1 MKKRTGYL
9 RLMRPAN
16 IVTAIADVLAGIAVS
31 GFITAWV
38 FDYSHSLSVLLLC
51 VSTAGLYGG
60 GVVFNDVIDTN
71 LDRIERPERP
81 IPSGL
86 ISIREATTLG
96 SLLLLSGI
104 IAALSVNLTSGLLA
118 VLITIAALVYNKWGK
133 HHPFLGPPNMG
144 LCRGLNLLLGVSILP
159 GTIITW
165 WYIAFVPIIY
175 ISSITMVS
183 RGEVH
188 GSSRASLYGASLLYA
203 LVIGLILYFALINGM
218 VLFVL
223 VFLLPFAWMIFKPLI
238 MAVKEPSGFN
248 IGKAVKAG
256 IIALIMMD
264 AAWAAASGAFAA
276 ALIIALLLPL
286 SFWLARL
293 FAVT

>member
-1 MKKRTGYL
+1 MKKGKGYL
-9 RLMRPAN
+9 QLMRPAN

-38 FDYSHSLSVLLLC
+38 FDYSHILSVFLLC

-60 GVVFNDVIDTN
+60 GVVFNDVFDAD
-71 LDRIERPERP
+71 LDRLERPERP
-81 IPSGL
+81 IPKGL
-86 ISIREATTLG
+86 ISIQEAATLG
-96 SLLLLSGI
+96 IILLLTGI
-104 IAALSVNLTSGLLA
+104 IAAFSVSLTSGCIA
-118 VLITIAALVYNKWGK
+118 ILITIAALVYNKWGK

-144 LCRGLNLLLGVSILP
+144 VCRGLNLLLGVSILP
-159 GTIITW
+159 GAIINW
-165 WYIAFVPIIY
+165 WHIAFVPVIY
-175 ISSITMVS
+175 ISSITMIS

-188 GSSRASLYGASLLYA
+188 GGSRTTLYGASLLYA
-203 LVIGLILYFALINGM
+203 LVIGLIFYFALMNGM
-218 VLFVL
+218 VLLVL
-223 VFLLPFAWMIFKPLI
+223 VFLLPFAWMIFKPL
-238 MAVKEPSGFN
+238 MVAVKQPSGFN

-256 IIALIMMD
+256 IISLIMMD

-293 FAVT
+293 FTVT